1 MKRSSIGLALV
12 ISIVAFGCQDKD
24 KATAP
29 GTTSASASA
38 SAMATTTASGMTAMA
53 SAMPAASAAPDMKA
67 TAEPA
72 SMAAAFPATAL
83 PAKALADFTIGLPTG
98 GKLDKSG
105 DDKASLETPDY
116 KLMLKK
122 ATAKDEMAGMKDMVK
137 KMPGFKAITVDKAD
151 GMVVETAE
159 KGAKQ
164 FLVTRYVKVGDVN
177 LSCENALT
185 KPPKDEAKAHEAWDV
200 CGTLK
205 KK

>member
-1 MKRSSIGLALV
+1 MKRSSVRLAQLALV
-12 ISIVAFGCQDKD
+12 ISLAVGCQDKD

-29 GTTSASASA
+29 GTTSASATV
-38 SAMATTTASGMTAMA
+38 ATTTASGTAMA
-53 SAMPAASAAPDMKA
+53 TGMAAPAAPDTKT
-67 TAEPA
+67 TAESA
-72 SMAAAFPATAL
+72 SVAAAFPATAL
-83 PAKALADFTIGLPTG
+83 PAKQLADFTIGLPIG
-98 GKLDKSG
+98 GKLDKTG

-122 ATAKDEMAGMKDMVK
+122 APAKDEMAGMRDMVK
-137 KMPGFKAITVDKAD
+137 KMPGFKAITVDKPD

-164 FLVTRYVKVGDVN
+164 FLVTRYVKAGDVN

-185 KPPKDEAKAHEAWDV
+185 KPPKDEAKAREAWDV